1 MKTMRKPIGIFLG
14 MALLAAA
21 GCGGSSGSSPQV
33 QPPDSLD
40 PGGTG
45 FNLPQVV
52 NDQGETVSVNFSSAV
67 AVNDN
72 NQIVGFAEIAPGD
85 PFKAALWAVSS
96 TGEVTVTP
104 TELAPLVGGSFSAA
118 FALDHGGNV
127 VGQAQDGS
135 QLVAVIWRAGSSI
148 PVELPALAA
157 SGNSAARDVS
167 ANPNLPTLVAGD
179 AQDSGADTRAVLWTA
194 NAQGAFGDPIVLP
207 VTAFATAEGPSL
219 YSSASGV
226 ARVGTEIWVV
236 GEAENGD
243 GDVRAVLWRS
253 ADGTAFTATGLGAA
267 GDVGSAAYAVSGSGQ
282 IAGEAETAAGTFVP
296 VSWVADGTGGFAR
309 TTLAASGSA
318 VAVNEG
324 GRIAGSSGASARATV
339 WTGAVPA
346 TLFDTVSQAYGL
358 NNAAQPLVVGTV
370 GGQGF
375 VKRVN

>member
-21 GCGGSSGSSPQV
+21 GCGGSSSSSPQV

-52 NDQGETVSVNFSSAV
+52 DDQGATVEVNFSSAV

-96 TGEVTVTP
+96 AGEVTVTP

-118 FALDHGGNV
+118 FALDQGGNV

-135 QLVAVIWRAGSSI
+135 QLVAVIWSAGSST

-157 SGNSAARDVS
+157 SGNSAARGIS
-167 ANPNLPTLVAGD
+167 AALPTLVVGD
-179 AQDSGADTRAVLWTA
+179 AQGNGADTRAVLWTA
-194 NAQGAFGDPIVLP
+194 NAQGAFGNPIVLP
-207 VTAFATAEGPSL
+207 VTAFATAEGPSI

-236 GEAENGD
+236 GEVEDGD
-243 GDVRAVLWRS
+243 GEVRAVLWRS
-253 ADGTAFTATGLGAA
+253 SNGTTFTATDLGAA

-296 VSWVADGTGGFAR
+296 VSWAADGTGGFAR
-309 TTLAASGSA
+309 TELAASGSA
-318 VAVNEG
+318 VAINQNN
-324 GRIAGSSGASARATV
+324 RIAGSTGSSARATV